1 MAKYEGKMKTTDKHV
16 KKKRLTNVKGLQI
29 TVGYRINRQ
38 DKISEIAFLYVLGGI
53 VN

>member
-16 KKKRLTNVKGLQI
+16 KKKRLTVKGLQI

-38 DKISEIAFLYVLGGI
+38 DKKK
-53 VN
+53 